1 MVTHHIS
8 DSLPKWVVSVGKKIS
23 KSLGYLTAEDLNRFA
38 QENRLAVIYL
48 ARPFN
53 KYEAVWRKPT

>member
-23 KSLGYLTAEDLNRFA
+23 KSLWYVTAEDLNRFA

-48 ARPFN
+48 APFN